1 MTLRLVRPL
10 CAMASAKS
18 DGLDRLGKI
27 SELVGDHDT
36 GIALGGNQASE
47 EPLCGFGVAAGL
59 NENVEN
65 GAVGNEVGNV
75 MTPGFPSRG
84 SGSTWQ
90 SPAPTS
96 AAVLSGKCISMR
108 RFSAP
113 SAMDRDDTLLPGT

>member
-1 MTLRLVRPL
+1 
-10 CAMASAKS
+10 MASDKS

-36 GIALGGNQASE
+36 GIARGGNQASE

-59 NENVEN
+59 YENIEN

-84 SGSTWQ
+84 SGTTW
-90 SPAPTS
+90 PCAAPTS
-96 AAVLSGKCISMR
+96 TAVLSGKCISKR

>member
-27 SELVGDHDT
+27 SELVGDHDIR
-36 GIALGGNQASE
+36 IAQGGNQASE
-47 EPLCGFGVAAGL
+47 ETLCGFGVAAGL

-90 SPAPTS
+90 SPCTNVRRS
-96 AAVLSGKCISMR
+96 AFGQKYFKAQV
-108 RFSAP
+108 F
-113 SAMDRDDTLLPGT
+113 RDKRNGPG